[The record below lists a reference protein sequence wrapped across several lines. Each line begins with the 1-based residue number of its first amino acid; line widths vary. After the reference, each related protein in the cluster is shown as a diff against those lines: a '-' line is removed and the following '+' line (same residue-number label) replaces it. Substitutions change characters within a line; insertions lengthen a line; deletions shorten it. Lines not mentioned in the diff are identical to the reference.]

1 MADTTIMRRNN
12 LQLVLDAV
20 SENGEITAS
29 ELVKITGLSVATIS
43 RVISQLRAKK
53 LVLQD
58 RKADSELGRKPETC
72 RVNGGYGCSLYIN
85 LKCGGLQCY
94 LLDFSGTVI
103 GQTETP
109 VDPELT
115 VEDFLNLTKEQITKL
130 YNSEFGDILAV
141 CLSVPGQ
148 LDRTSGTVRRIPNF
162 PNFEYVPLAE
172 RVEKCIGVPCMIWN
186 TARLTA
192 WGCCQVHR
200 VPEDN
205 LIYID
210 ITADGGIGAGLVI
223 DGRLYEDRAGHVGEM
238 GDMIVNIRPYDRAQ
252 MLSRGALEQ
261 ESGLNTVLRRCAA
274 LLEQGKAPTL
284 AGMLE
289 SAELPTL
296 SQLEEASRKD
306 PEVAAVLEEATR
318 SWAAAI
324 VNLVA
329 VLSPDEV
336 VLGGDL
342 SEKNWRIASMIRRH
356 LSDLYYRAV
365 RLRLAEADVLYH
377 VKGAAA
383 MLCRM
388 LFDDALD
395 HIAE

>member
-12 LQLVLDAV
+12 LQMVLDAI

-29 ELVKITGLSVATIS
+29 ELVKLTGLSVATIS

-94 LLDFSGTVI
+94 LLDFSGKII
-103 GQTETP
+103 GQTEAP
-109 VDPELT
+109 VNPELT
-115 VEDFLNLTKEQITKL
+115 VEDFLKLTKEQISVL
-130 YNSEFGDILAV
+130 YQPGFGELLAV

-148 LDRTSGTVRRIPNF
+148 LDRRSGTVRRIPNF
-162 PNFEYVPLAE
+162 PNFEYVPLAD
-172 RVEKCIGVPCMIWN
+172 RVEKSIGIPCIIWN

-192 WGCCQVHR
+192 WGCGQVR
-200 VPEDN
+200 RGQEDN

-238 GDMIVNIRPYDRAQ
+238 GDMIVHIRPYDRAQ
-252 MLSRGALEQ
+252 MQTRGALEQ

-274 LLEQGKAPTL
+274 LLEEGKAPAL
-284 AGMLE
+284 AAMLGD
-289 SAELPTL
+289 AEQPTL

-306 PEVAAVLEEATR
+306 PEIAAVLEESTR

-342 SEKNWRIASMIRRH
+342 SEENWRIASMIRRH

-365 RLRLAEADVLYH
+365 HLRLAELDALYH